1 LDDLQDGV
9 MDYIK
14 KMVKEGKEIRW
25 TFDNFDFNILT
36 NIIISGYKNSDMH
49 WICQYITFDRV
60 PSSHLDDSKPLVE
73 DISKFENKEYLLSK
87 SELQNTR
94 FEYIVLISRILLDF
108 FPCLKVIKNVVPSHI
123 EHVFSK
129 EMAEKSEVINMPVVP
144 FNQNKTA
151 DICKYIEYVT
161 EFLYQVYRDA
171 SEDEPECL
179 DETPS
184 SAETAAKKSEVL
196 QNVKV
201 PLVGDLLGRERLTG
215 AKKTRTG
222 CDYSSDRFEQ
232 IVEIPA
238 VWHAKQFFL
247 SVSQQYS

>member
-1 LDDLQDGV
+1 MRG
-9 MDYIK
+9 
-14 KMVKEGKEIRW
+14 
-25 TFDNFDFNILT
+25 
-36 NIIISGYKNSDMH
+36 
-49 WICQYITFDRV
+49 
-60 PSSHLDDSKPLVE
+60 
-73 DISKFENKEYLLSK
+73 
-87 SELQNTR
+87 
-94 FEYIVLISRILLDF
+94 
-108 FPCLKVIKNVVPSHI
+108 
-123 EHVFSK
+123 
-129 EMAEKSEVINMPVVP
+129 
-144 FNQNKTA
+144 
-151 DICKYIEYVT
+151 
-161 EFLYQVYRDA
+161 
-171 SEDEPECL
+171 EDEPECL